1 MEGIAVNFGKTVGI
15 VFCCC
20 VLISVF
26 QTGCA
31 TMGEGGFL
39 ANLNMVSTQEE
50 VQLGQRFA
58 VEVEKQEK
66 VHSDPELQAYVRE
79 VGQRIA
85 RVAPRQDVTFTFSV
99 IDAPDTVNAFA
110 LPGGY
115 IYYYTGLMNI
125 CESEAELAAVMAHE
139 IAHVS
144 ARHHGEMITR
154 QMGMQTLADIILG
167 ENPRAAASM
176 VTQLFSSGIAA
187 RFSRVQEREADQ
199 MGMDILY
206 RAGYQ
211 PEAMVSFMNKLL
223 AYDQQQGGGSHAL
236 PIFATH
242 PSPEERVQLLQALM
256 QRYPRDQRQER
267 QLGADRYK
275 AQVLSRIK

>member
-1 MEGIAVNFGKTVGI
+1 MNFGKTTGF

-20 VLISVF
+20 VLASVL

-39 ANLNMVSTQEE
+39 SNLNMVSTQEE

-66 VHSDPELQAYVRE
+66 VHPDPELQAYVRE

-85 RVAPRQDVTFTFSV
+85 SVAPRQDVAFTFSV

-115 IYYYTGLMNI
+115 TYYYTGLMNI
-125 CESEAELAAVMAHE
+125 CENEAELAAVMAHE

-154 QMGMQTLADIILG
+154 QMGMQTIADIILG

-199 MGMDILY
+199 MGMEMLY
-206 RAGYQ
+206 RAGYP

-242 PSPEERVQLLQALM
+242 PSPEERVQLLQTLM
-256 QRYPRDQRQER
+256 QHYPQDQRQQR

-275 AQVLSRIK
+275 TQVLSRIK

>member
-1 MEGIAVNFGKTVGI
+1 MKMQQMKIVLI
-15 VFCCC
+15 VFLMFP
-20 VLISVF
+20 VLV
-26 QTGCA
+26 QAGCA
-31 TMGEGGFL
+31 TLGEGGFL
-39 ANLNMVSTQEE
+39 TNINMLSTPEE
-50 VQLGQRFA
+50 VELGQRFA
-58 VEVEKQEK
+58 LEVEKQEK
-66 VHSDPELQAYVRE
+66 LHPDPELQAYVRE

-85 RVAPRQDVTFTFSV
+85 AVAPRRDINFTFGV

-115 IYYYTGLMNI
+115 TYYYTGLMKI

-144 ARHHGEMITR
+144 AHHHGEMITR
-154 QMGMQTLADIILG
+154 QMGMQTIADIILG
-167 ENPRAAASM
+167 ENPGATASI

-199 MGMDILY
+199 MGMDMLY

-223 AYDQQQGGGSHAL
+223 AYDQQQGGGRHAL

-242 PSPEERVQLLQALM
+242 PSPEERVQLLQTLM
-256 QRYPRDQRQER
+256 QQYPATTRQ
-267 QLGADRYK
+267 QGQVGTDRYQTK
-275 AQVLSRIK
+275 VLSKLR